1 MLKVQNLSI
10 GYGQALMKNISFELS
25 KGSLVAIL
33 GRNGTGKTT
42 LLKTLMG
49 FIAALDGDILIEH
62 QPTAQIST
70 QQLARKISIVN
81 TERIRMNYFLVSDF
95 IGLGRFPYTN
105 FIGQLSDTDKN
116 IIENTVQVLSIE
128 HLTSKYLS
136 QLSDGELQKVL
147 IARALVQNTP
157 IVLLDEPTTHL
168 DLVNRFNIF
177 QLLKKLTTD
186 KLIVL
191 STHEVE
197 LALDLADY
205 IILMDKTEPI
215 KVGTSQEF
223 IDKRWIETAFTQEG
237 VVFDKD
243 IRRFRYDNEKGS

>member
-10 GYGQALMKNISFELS
+10 GYGKPLMENISFELS
-25 KGSLVAIL
+25 TGSLVAIL

-49 FIAALDGDILIEH
+49 FIPTLKGNIFIEN
-62 QPTAQIST
+62 QPVSQISS
-70 QQLARKISIVN
+70 QQLAHKISIVN

-105 FIGQLSDTDKN
+105 FIGKLSDADKT
-116 IIENTVQVLSIE
+116 IINDTVQALSIE
-128 HLTSKYLS
+128 DLTMKYLT

-147 IARALVQNTP
+147 IARALVQDTP

-168 DLVNRFNIF
+168 DLVNRFHIF

-205 IILMDKTEPI
+205 IILIDKTEQI
-215 KVGTSQEF
+215 KVGTPQEF
-223 IDKRWIETAFTQEG
+223 IDNSWIEMAFEQEG
-237 VVFDKD
+237 VVFDKKV
-243 IRRFRYDNEKGS
+243 RRFRYD